1 MCIPCR
7 YIHVV
12 LEATAV
18 RVTVLK
24 QLLLLW
30 SNVRD
35 RHPNTQLP
43 TRRPSMKITDFMK
56 ELFCLSG
63 EPHTVISRYFG
74 FRIYLCRLD
83 RIAPKRHVRHITNSH
98 AIGKQ
103 WVERALHCCLSQ
115 GEPLGLLSDCGN
127 ASSHNFGL
135 SGLLWL
141 ESVWGAEQRIAE
153 RLNACS
159 RERERRSGA
168 NSIST
173 VRVVS
178 RRFEYN
184 I

>member
-83 RIAPKRHVRHITNSH
+83 RTAPKDHARHIANSH
-98 AIGKQ
+98 AIGEQ
-103 WVERALHCCLSQ
+103 WVGRVLHCCLSQ
-115 GEPLGLLSDCGN
+115 GESWSSQRLRY